1 MCRVGEARVP
11 GPDTEPA
18 WSIGICNP
26 SGLQA
31 KHHIVG
37 GIKSTV
43 LAVSETHLTKGSKR
57 NLQSSLRAMQSDFKH
72 VLTGAPV
79 SPRTTSDAG
88 SWAGVAYLSTVPCRT
103 MATPWPPDLY
113 ESGRLQFGSFFTAAS
128 WVSGAVLYG
137 YPEGK
142 THHQAHEK
150 TELMLDFAFN
160 HMQSMP
166 GPRFMCG
173 DWNFTLDSLAVTL
186 KLRAAG
192 WVEVQEL
199 HQFQTGAPI
208 RPTCKQV
215 SHKDFLWLSP
225 ELALG
230 FRGVQFCDT
239 TFADHSLLIAEFAG
253 GVQQLERFPWPC
265 PKPVDWTCVPPLS
278 ELVPFASP
286 ADPTAQYAALWAQR
300 ETQAEQAL
308 APDWLPSMQ
317 GRGQQTKPQKI
328 VGRQAP
334 LRQGKRHEVQPSF
347 FGFPAMHAKQFRQLR
362 RLQNYCRW
370 VDNKQR
376 LGCNDPLHGFGLW
389 ISILKAPGFSPS
401 FSDWWTCRQYRSP
414 LDPCVIPQFCPP
426 SNVAHQIYDAVLAE
440 VRLLESRL
448 NAARVAHRRAQHEQ
462 DRNLVFR
469 EVARPSAAPVDS
481 LVHSVAAVVEQVEA
495 SESAVVLDKPI
506 GLPHL
511 FRFGLQ
517 VSNVM

>member
-88 SWAGVAYLSTVPCRT
+88 SWAGVAYLSSVPCRT
-103 MATPWPPDLY
+103 MATPWPPDFY

-160 HMQSMP
+160 HLQSMP

-230 FRGVQFCDT
+230 FRGVQF
-239 TFADHSLLIAEFAG
+239 L
-253 GVQQLERFPWPC
+253 
-265 PKPVDWTCVPPLS
+265 
-278 ELVPFASP
+278 
-286 ADPTAQYAALWAQR
+286 
-300 ETQAEQAL
+300 
-308 APDWLPSMQ
+308 
-317 GRGQQTKPQKI
+317 
-328 VGRQAP
+328 
-334 LRQGKRHEVQPSF
+334 
-347 FGFPAMHAKQFRQLR
+347 
-362 RLQNYCRW
+362 
-370 VDNKQR
+370 
-376 LGCNDPLHGFGLW
+376 
-389 ISILKAPGFSPS
+389 
-401 FSDWWTCRQYRSP
+401 
-414 LDPCVIPQFCPP
+414 
-426 SNVAHQIYDAVLAE
+426 
-440 VRLLESRL
+440 
-448 NAARVAHRRAQHEQ
+448 
-462 DRNLVFR
+462 
-469 EVARPSAAPVDS
+469 
-481 LVHSVAAVVEQVEA
+481 
-495 SESAVVLDKPI
+495 
-506 GLPHL
+506 
-511 FRFGLQ
+511 
-517 VSNVM
+517 